1 MIYISGFAE
10 PLLQIFLELG
20 DSNRY
25 KTNDTKKKKK
35 TKEEGRNKKWYRR
48 KNTADAVNIA
58 DDDGATPLLIAVANR
73 QWGLARMLLE
83 AGADMN
89 LPCLSSSP
97 FLSDSGESDGDWP
110 LLVEDDEACP
120 CLQC

>member
-1 MIYISGFAE
+1 M
-10 PLLQIFLELG
+10 
-20 DSNRY
+20 D
-25 KTNDTKKKKK
+25 
-35 TKEEGRNKKWYRR
+35 RR

-97 FLSDSGESDGDWP
+97 FLSDSGEADGDWP
-110 LLVEDDEACP
+110 LLVEDDESLPMPAMLVTAAELMP
-120 CLQC
+120 RRLRPHFFFYFY